1 MASAVGRLGAGRVL
15 GGGWRGRGLGLGRGL
30 RGGAG
35 PRTGLR
41 PPPPPPSAAAPAA
54 APRGAQGAGLQGG
67 AGGWGA
73 LGWRGFAAGGA
84 GGAGPG
90 AGDALGESLRR
101 AKALWAGVSA
111 AASAPGR
118 AVGAHLIA
126 PARAVGGALAGAG
139 EKARQGLAVH
149 VVAFWHQY
157 RASVFALAS
166 ALGVYVLWRTMY
178 RTASWWIDL
187 SESMAELGFLALAAA
202 CTLAGILWWRQR
214 VALDPES
221 VYRAAMTRL
230 NTDPRALE
238 LLGAPIAGSDL
249 RASVKTGG
257 GLKVR
262 LWPRPSLKVR
272 SRRVHM
278 IFPVQAPRLVL
289 RPRAGKGLVSIEAKK
304 RFGRYEFKLLAVDV
318 TSESGEAGET
328 FQLFLHG
335 DEARY
340 RQGKVLDVL
349 RKPFL
354 AAAGEA
360 AERELERED
369 DVEDAEE
376 LEQREERWSERG
388 SVDSGMYFYEHVWEW
403 VAGAGARV
411 RRALQIKE
419 RSAI

>member
-1 MASAVGRLGAGRVL
+1 MTEQPSGLFKTAIKDPAVRL
-15 GGGWRGRGLGLGRGL
+15 
-30 RGGAG
+30 
-35 PRTGLR
+35 
-41 PPPPPPSAAAPAA
+41 AA
-54 APRGAQGAGLQGG
+54 L
-67 AGGWGA
+67 
-73 LGWRGFAAGGA
+73 
-84 GGAGPG
+84 
-90 AGDALGESLRR
+90 
-101 AKALWAGVSA
+101 
-111 AASAPGR
+111 
-118 AVGAHLIA
+118 
-126 PARAVGGALAGAG
+126 GGALAGAG

-157 RASVFALAS
+157 RASVYALAA

-202 CTLAGILWWRQR
+202 CTLAGVLWWRQR

-230 NTDPRALE
+230 NTDPRTLE

-278 IFPVQAPRLVL
+278 IYPVQAPRV
-289 RPRAGKGLVSIEAKK
+289 GKGLVSIEAKK

-318 TSESGEAGET
+318 KSELGGAGET
-328 FQLFLHG
+328 FQIFLHG

-340 RQGKVLDVL
+340 REGRVLDVL
-349 RKPFL
+349 REPFL
-354 AAAGEA
+354 TAAGEA

-369 DVEDAEE
+369 EFEDAVE
-376 LEQREERWSERG
+376 LEQREERWSEQGR
-388 SVDSGMYFYEHVWEW
+388 VDSGMYFYEHVWEW

-411 RRALQIKE
+411 RRALQAKGTV
-419 RSAI
+419 